1 MKYKNY
7 YEILGVNRKSTLQE
21 IKLSYRKLAKI
32 YHPDTNK
39 DPEAE
44 MKFKDVNE
52 AYDTLTNDEK
62 RRKYDRQVSKLGYG
76 MTDSDGSLLN
86 MRYEIKS
93 GVTALNDMLNTILG
107 FRKDEGKNFGD
118 IYNGPKE
125 EKKQQKQKPKRGNDI
140 ITSLEVT
147 LEEGFYGAEKKLL
160 IKGFSK
166 STILVNVPVGI
177 KNGDKIRLAAL
188 GNSGKYGGKNGDL
201 IIHVK
206 LLKDENYILNGVNL
220 EKTIEITPALAAV
233 GGKFKVMLFN
243 EKIFFDIPKHSNGN
257 TQIII
262 KEKGYIKEDK
272 TRGDLII
279 KLKINMPLDIS
290 EREEKL
296 YEQLLKLENKKKQ
309 YPQI

>member
-32 YHPDTNK
+32 YHPDANK
-39 DPEAE
+39 EPGSE
-44 MKFKDVNE
+44 MMFKDINE

-76 MTDSDGSLLN
+76 MTANDGSLLN

-93 GVTALNDMLNTILG
+93 GVNALNDMLNTILG

-118 IYNGPKE
+118 INNGPKE
-125 EKKQQKQKPKRGNDI
+125 YKKQQKQKPKRGSDI

-147 LEEGFYGAEKKLL
+147 LEEGFFGAEKKLL

-166 STILVNVPVGI
+166 STISVNVPVGI

-188 GNSGKYGGKNGDL
+188 GNAGKYGGKNGDL

-206 LLKDENYILNGVNL
+206 LLKDEEYDLNGINF
-220 EKTIEITPALAAV
+220 EKTIEVSPALAAV
-233 GGKFKVMLFN
+233 GGKSKVTLFD
-243 EKIFFDIPKHSNGN
+243 EKILFDIPKHSNEN
-257 TQIII
+257 TQIVI
-262 KEKGYIKEDK
+262 KEKGYITENK

-279 KLKINMPLDIS
+279 KLKIKMPQDLS

-296 YEQLLKLENKKKQ
+296 YEQLLKLENKRK
-309 YPQI
+309 

>member
-21 IKLSYRKLAKI
+21 IKLSYRKLAKV
-32 YHPDTNK
+32 YHPDANK
-39 DPEAE
+39 EPGAE
-44 MKFKDVNE
+44 VMFKDVNE

-86 MRYEIKS
+86 VRYEIKS
-93 GVTALNDMLNTILG
+93 GVNALNDMLNTILG

-125 EKKQQKQKPKRGNDI
+125 DKKQTKQKPKRGSDV
-140 ITSLEVT
+140 ITSLEVS

-166 STILVNVPVGI
+166 STISVNVPIGI

-188 GNSGKYGGKNGDL
+188 GNAGKYGGKNGDL

-206 LLKDENYILNGVNL
+206 LLQDNNYHLNGINL
-220 EKTIEITPALAAV
+220 EKEIEVSPALAAV
-233 GGKFKVMLFN
+233 GGKSKVILFD
-243 EKIFFDIPKHSNGN
+243 EKVFFDIPKHSNEN
-257 TQIII
+257 TKIVI
-262 KEKGYIKEDK
+262 KEKGYISEDGM
-272 TRGDLII
+272 RGDLVIR
-279 KLKINMPLDIS
+279 LKIKMPNDIS

-296 YEQLLKLENKKKQ
+296 YEQLLKLENKKNIKD
-309 YPQI
+309 